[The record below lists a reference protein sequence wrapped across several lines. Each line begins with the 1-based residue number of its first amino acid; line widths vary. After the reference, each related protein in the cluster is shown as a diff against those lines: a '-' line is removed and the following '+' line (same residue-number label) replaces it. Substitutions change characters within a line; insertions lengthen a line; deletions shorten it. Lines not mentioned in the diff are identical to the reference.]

1 MARVS
6 ATFKDNFDFWSG
18 QKIRMGDFTQA
29 EMAELKGMIRQDL
42 TEGPDQ
48 LRQGLTVIT
57 AAGVAVPALID
68 DAAERYALWDGFF
81 AAECAEIQGMQA
93 GLMGAEQGINQRIR
107 ADLVE
112 RKRKAA

>member
-1 MARVS
+1 MATVTKKFRDNYERWS
-6 ATFKDNFDFWSG
+6 AYKLATGEFSE
-18 QKIRMGDFTQA
+18 A
-29 EMAELKGMIRQDL
+29 EMSELKSMIRKDL